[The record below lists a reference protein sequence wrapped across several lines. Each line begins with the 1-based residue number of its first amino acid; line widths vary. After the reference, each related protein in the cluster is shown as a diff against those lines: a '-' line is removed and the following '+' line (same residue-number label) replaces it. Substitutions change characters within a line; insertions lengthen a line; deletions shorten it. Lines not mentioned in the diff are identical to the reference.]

1 MSMLA
6 KSLQLCLTLQPHGL
20 QLARLL
26 CPGVLQARILEQV
39 AVPSARG
46 SSPTQGSNPC
56 LLCLLNWQAGPLSP
70 APAGKLIIVYQLL
83 MFPPKKCDPFLL
95 TFYWPKTVVWS

>member
-46 SSPTQGSNPC
+46 SSQPRDQTHVCYVS
-56 LLCLLNWQAGPLSP
+56 
-70 APAGKLIIVYQLL
+70 
-83 MFPPKKCDPFLL
+83 
-95 TFYWPKTVVWS
+95 